1 MKLRILLVD
10 DDLNLL
16 EGLRRTLHMRDC
28 SWELAFAENGH
39 QALELLACSP
49 FDVVVTDL
57 FMPVKDGL
65 ETIRELRCLYPEL
78 KIIVISGGGWLKNSL
93 FLDIAKKL
101 GAHYTLCKP
110 FRPQDLIEAISGVLQ
125 NNPLPSHPGE

>member
-1 MKLRILLVD
+1 MKRRILLVD

-16 EGLRRTLHMRDC
+16 EGLRRMLRMLDC
-28 SWELAFAENGH
+28 AWELAFAENGQ

-78 KIIVISGGGWLKNSL
+78 KIIVISGGGWLQKPI
-93 FLDIAKKL
+93 FLGVARKL

-110 FRPQDLIEAISGVLQ
+110 FRPQELIEAVSDVLQ
-125 NNPLPSHPGE
+125 NNALRPHLDE